1 VISLV
6 EARGLVLERCP
17 PLAPR
22 SLPLVEAVGCVT
34 SAPVVATEAVPPFAN
49 SAMDGYAVRAA
60 DTTGASEARPRRLR
74 VVATVAAGAFT
85 DHLVAGGEAVRIMT
99 GAPMPPGAD
108 AVVMVERTT
117 AVADGTEVDVADEVD
132 PGTSV
137 REAGD
142 DVSVGEE
149 VFAAA
154 TVLGPAHLGVL
165 ASLGR
170 AEVEVVPRPR
180 VGVLSTGDELVPPG
194 QSLGSGQ
201 IRDSNRAML
210 VALVEA
216 SGFGAV
222 DLGLVPDDEAAVTA
236 ALTDGAAAC
245 DALVTS
251 GGVSMGDFD
260 VVKVVLDRIAAMAWV
275 QIAIKP
281 AKPFATGVLAAPD
294 GRAVPVLGL
303 PGNPVSSLV
312 SFELVA
318 RPGLRRMAGHSA
330 LDRPTVPAVAG
341 AGLRRRVDGKT
352 HYVRV
357 RTRFDGDRFHAVPVA
372 SQGSH
377 QLAATAGADG
387 LAVLPDGDGV
397 AAGETVTVVLL
408 DPEAPFT
415 AG

>member
-1 VISLV
+1 MITLL

-17 PLAPR
+17 PLPPR
-22 SLPLVEAVGCVT
+22 SLPLADALGCVT
-34 SAPVVATEAVPPFAN
+34 TVPVVATEAVPPFAN

-60 DTTGASEARPRRLR
+60 DTAGASSASPRRLR
-74 VVATVAAGAFT
+74 VVATVAAGAASE
-85 DHLVAGGEAVRIMT
+85 HPVGAGEAVRIMT
-99 GAPMPPGAD
+99 GAPLPPAAD

-117 AVADGTEVDVADEVD
+117 PVADGTEVDVADQVA

-137 REAGD
+137 REAGE
-142 DVSVGEE
+142 DVSVGAE
-149 VFAAA
+149 VLAPG
-154 TVLGPAHLGVL
+154 TTLGPAHLGVL

-170 AEVEVVPRPR
+170 ADVEVVPRPW
-180 VGVLSTGDELVPPG
+180 VGVLSTGDELVPAGLP
-194 QSLGSGQ
+194 LGPGQ

-210 VALVEA
+210 LALVER
-216 SGFGAV
+216 SGFHAV
-222 DLGLVPDDEAAVTA
+222 DLGLVPDDEEAVIA
-236 ALTDGAAAC
+236 ALTDGAARC

-275 QIAIKP
+275 QVAIKP
-281 AKPFATGVLAAPD
+281 AKPFATGVLSAPD

-312 SFELVA
+312 SFELLA
-318 RPGLRRMAGHSA
+318 RPGLRRMAGHAA
-330 LDRPTVPAVAG
+330 LDRPTVPATATS
-341 AGLRRRVDGKT
+341 GLHRRADGKT

-357 RTRFDGDRFHAVPVA
+357 RTRFDGERFHAEAVA

-387 LAVLPDGDGV
+387 LAVLADGDGV
-397 AAGETVTVVLL
+397 SAGEAVTVVLI
-408 DPEAPFT
+408 DPDAPDA